1 MGPADT
7 EMKVFAGVF
16 GRELGDPGLVIPS
29 LIGVAPVISSNVQT
43 RMKTALRQEKE
54 SGKRREKTSIPVLN
68 FTGKS
73 FDLHKY

>member
-43 RMKTALRQEKE
+43 RMKTALRQEIE
-54 SGKRREKTSIPVLN
+54 SGKRRENLHSSIKFHGKKLR
-68 FTGKS
+68 FT
-73 FDLHKY
+73 